1 MTIAE
6 PNALR
11 IMTFLIT
18 YVIKSTSI
26 RDVANQINERI
37 GEYME
42 IIANNRAN
50 NREHIAFKDLKKGDI
65 FVLASDGKLYIK
77 SDDFYAVRL
86 SDGETVEPNF
96 TPLLCEVKDCVLVER
111 EIYTALTER
120 SVTNVVKKLSDTQK
134 TAQRCGKP
142 QSREQTSQY

>member
-1 MTIAE
+1 MTTAE

-18 YVIKSTSI
+18 SVIKSTSI
-26 RDVANQINERI
+26 RDVENQINERI

-50 NREHIAFKDLKKGDI
+50 NREYIAFKDLKKGDI
-65 FVLASDGKLYIK
+65 FVLASDGKWYIK
-77 SDDFYAVRL
+77 NNDFYAVRL
-86 SDGETVEPNF
+86 SGGETVEPDF

-111 EIYTALTER
+111 EIYTALAEKER
-120 SVTNVVKKLSDTQK
+120 V
-134 TAQRCGKP
+134 
-142 QSREQTSQY
+142 

>member
-1 MTIAE
+1 MKNTSRTNQSATTAE

-18 YVIKSTSI
+18 SVIKSTSI

-37 GEYME
+37 GGYME

-50 NREHIAFKDLKKGDI
+50 NREYIAFKDLKKGDI
-65 FVLASDGKLYIK
+65 FVLASDGKWYIK
-77 SDDFYAVRL
+77 NNDFYAVRL

-111 EIYTALTER
+111 EIYTALAEKER
-120 SVTNVVKKLSDTQK
+120 V
-134 TAQRCGKP
+134 
-142 QSREQTSQY
+142 

>member
-1 MTIAE
+1 
-6 PNALR
+6 
-11 IMTFLIT
+11 MTFLIT
-18 YVIKSTSI
+18 SVIKSTSI

-65 FVLASDGKLYIK
+65 FVLASDGKWYIK
-77 SDDFYAVRL
+77 NNDFYAVRL
-86 SDGETVEPNF
+86 SDGETVEPDF

-111 EIYTALTER
+111 EIYTALAEKER
-120 SVTNVVKKLSDTQK
+120 V
-134 TAQRCGKP
+134 
-142 QSREQTSQY
+142 

>member
-1 MTIAE
+1 MKNTSSTNQNVTTAE

-18 YVIKSTSI
+18 SVIKSTSI
-26 RDVANQINERI
+26 RDVENQINERI

-50 NREHIAFKDLKKGDI
+50 NREYIAFKDLKKGDI
-65 FVLASDGKLYIK
+65 FVLASDGKWYIK
-77 SDDFYAVRL
+77 NNDFYAVRL
-86 SDGETVEPNF
+86 SDGETVEPDF

-111 EIYTALTER
+111 EIYTALAEKER
-120 SVTNVVKKLSDTQK
+120 V
-134 TAQRCGKP
+134 
-142 QSREQTSQY
+142 

>member
-6 PNALR
+6 LNALK

-18 YVIKSTSI
+18 SVIKSTSI

-65 FVLASDGKLYIK
+65 FVLASDGKWYIK
-77 SDDFYAVRL
+77 NNDFYAVRL

-111 EIYTALTER
+111 EIYTALTEKEC
-120 SVTNVVKKLSDTQK
+120 NK
-134 TAQRCGKP
+134 CG
-142 QSREQTSQY
+142 

>member
-1 MTIAE
+1 MTTAE

-18 YVIKSTSI
+18 SVIKSTSI
-26 RDVANQINERI
+26 RDVENQINERI

-50 NREHIAFKDLKKGDI
+50 NREYIAFKDLKKGDI
-65 FVLASDGKLYIK
+65 FVLASDGKWYIK
-77 SDDFYAVRL
+77 NNDFYAVRL
-86 SDGETVEPNF
+86 SDGETVEPDF

-111 EIYTALTER
+111 EIYTALAEKER
-120 SVTNVVKKLSDTQK
+120 V
-134 TAQRCGKP
+134 
-142 QSREQTSQY
+142 

>member
-18 YVIKSTSI
+18 SVIKSTSM

-42 IIANNRAN
+42 IIANNR
-50 NREHIAFKDLKKGDI
+50 EYIAFKDLKKGDI
-65 FVLASDGKLYIK
+65 FVLASDGKWYIK
-77 SDDFYAVRL
+77 NNDFYAVRL
-86 SDGETVEPNF
+86 SDGETVESDF
-96 TPLLCEVKDCVLVER
+96 TPLLCEIKDCVLVER
-111 EIYTALTER
+111 EIYTALAEKEC
-120 SVTNVVKKLSDTQK
+120 NK
-134 TAQRCGKP
+134 CG
-142 QSREQTSQY
+142 